1 MHTSVRQISLSGSS
15 YFLRLDWSGPDLGS
29 GFRLLLTD
37 AQDAWRGEV
46 TQAAICEEAK
56 ELEMENE
63 KYVQDIQQALTGTEI
78 STSYSFTLTS
88 SSTHVLL
95 AYEKVQ
101 KDISFRLGSV
111 ALTALSDPA
120 EAVRDLLIY
129 SMDKRNSL
137 ERHNCKLEEQNQ
149 RLNQEHQRITAQL
162 KQYTS
167 GKKALELEL
176 YSRFIHVL
184 NAKKAKIRSLHRT
197 LTSLQEER
205 SSDGKTDQTRHSEH
219 NDEDE
224 YGGSTEDETEE
235 AEPKPV
241 EKTPTEVETNERT
254 TPSPLDDLNDLI
266 DVAPCRKRRFR
277 HLNPPAPQPSKP
289 QTSKKRRSES
299 PPAPSV
305 EQAPHRSTD
314 AAAATSDAEDLF
326 EDF

>member
-1 MHTSVRQISLSGSS
+1 MGRCRGNFLRQISLSGSS

-37 AQDAWRGEV
+37 AQDAWRGE
-46 TQAAICEEAK
+46 AICEEAK

-88 SSTHVLL
+88 SSTHVWL

-205 SSDGKTDQTRHSEH
+205 SSDGKTDQTRHS
-219 NDEDE
+219 D
-224 YGGSTEDETEE
+224 TEDETEE

-289 QTSKKRRSES
+289 QTSKKRRYRTKLLFTF
-299 PPAPSV
+299 AL
-305 EQAPHRSTD
+305 APHRSTD